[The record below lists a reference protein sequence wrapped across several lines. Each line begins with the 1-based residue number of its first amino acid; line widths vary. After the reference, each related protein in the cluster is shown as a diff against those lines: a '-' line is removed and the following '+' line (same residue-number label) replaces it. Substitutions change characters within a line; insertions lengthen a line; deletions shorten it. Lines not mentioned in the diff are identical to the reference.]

1 MRRRSQGIEL
11 PGLGG
16 ADQTRGQRMA
26 DLDTVNW
33 GSAVEVLASRSARG
47 LLAGFGVWAAGLALG
62 PDLTAAEATVPAGS
76 GAGVVTADDPRWQTL
91 AQAAAGLEGPT
102 PGETREEREL
112 GKDLRLQAFAA
123 LAWDLYVSHPQDS
136 RRWNA
141 LEKVLRSRLLFL
153 NGYEPGTPPKPRI
166 DETARRTWDDRV
178 RAIEEAAETAS
189 DAPASLREL
198 LGGRKVSALVLPFTN
213 TSLPAD
219 WEMRLVPPIE
229 RLAERFPEGS
239 GAFVYFSRLVHA
251 VESQFPADLPKL
263 VQRMAASPSARVRE
277 LAERRQRVLAALA
290 EPVDLRFTALDGRRV
305 DTRPWQGRV
314 ILVDFWATW
323 CVPCIQAMPHL
334 RELHERYHG
343 RGLEI
348 IGVSLDR
355 AGLTAAVEKVVRE
368 QALPWPQLY
377 EGRAHETE
385 VAVRY
390 GVQPIPHVLLFG
402 KDGRIVAVNPSSR
415 DLEAHLERLLG
426 GRTVAGP

>member
-1 MRRRSQGIEL
+1 
-11 PGLGG
+11 
-16 ADQTRGQRMA
+16 MA
-26 DLDTVNW
+26 DLDTVKRR
-33 GSAVEVLASRSARG
+33 SAGVILASRRARRWFAALG
-47 LLAGFGVWAAGLALG
+47 CWAAGLTPGLELAAADAAAPAG
-62 PDLTAAEATVPAGS
+62 QAAEVATAE
-76 GAGVVTADDPRWQTL
+76 DPRWQAL
-91 AQAAAGLEGPT
+91 AQAAAVLESPT
-102 PGETREEREL
+102 PGATREEREL
-112 GKDLRLQAFAA
+112 GRDLRLQAFAA
-123 LAWDLYVSHPQDS
+123 LAWDLYVDHPRDA

-141 LEKVLRSRLLFL
+141 FETVLRSRLLFL
-153 NGYEPGTPPKPRI
+153 NGYEPGTPAKPRI
-166 DETARRTWDDRV
+166 DETARRIWDERV
-178 RAIEEAAETAS
+178 RAIEEAAETAA

-198 LGGRKVSALVLPFTN
+198 IAGRRVSALVLPFT
-213 TSLPAD
+213 TTKLPAD
-219 WEMRLVPPIE
+219 WETRLVPPIE
-229 RLAERFPEGS
+229 RLAGQFPEGS

-277 LAERRQRVLAALA
+277 LAGRRQRVLAALA
-290 EPVDLRFTALDGRRV
+290 EPVDLRFTAVDGRMV
-305 DTRPWQGRV
+305 DTRQWLGRV

-385 VAVRY
+385 CAVRY

-402 KDGRIVAVNPSSR
+402 QDGRIVAVNPSKH

-426 GRTVAGP
+426 GRSGAGP